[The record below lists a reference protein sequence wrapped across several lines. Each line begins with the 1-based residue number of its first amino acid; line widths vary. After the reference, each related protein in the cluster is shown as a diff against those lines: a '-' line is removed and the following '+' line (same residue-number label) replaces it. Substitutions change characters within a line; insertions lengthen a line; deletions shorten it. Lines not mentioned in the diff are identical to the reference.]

1 MRVQDSAG
9 NIYPEM
15 TSGPVE
21 VTRIYD
27 ATNPTVTLTKS
38 GDVNGW
44 IAAGSGSVNSCTI
57 SYTASDSP
65 AGIDTTS

>member
-27 ATNPTVTLTKS
+27 ATNPTVALTKS

-44 IAAGSGSVNSCTI
+44 IAAGSGSVNSCII

-65 AGIDTTS
+65 AGINTTS

>member
-15 TSGPVE
+15 TSDPVE

-27 ATNPTVTLTKS
+27 ATNPAVTLTKS
-38 GDVNGW
+38 GDVNG
-44 IAAGSGSVNSCTI
+44 
-57 SYTASDSP
+57 
-65 AGIDTTS
+65 